1 MTGRTRLSATLV
13 SAALAFGALALSALG
28 GLAPARAAED
38 LQPAPP
44 RLFFAEPDAATRTEI
59 EGLVD
64 TSFADVSK
72 APVARDVLVRRFGAW
87 SVPTMVGRARGAT
100 NETVVWNCELTLG
113 SLRRRL
119 GPSQHLWPAIGP
131 LLELLRSGSDPY
143 RRAFAALALGTFYGP
158 ETVRR
163 GPGSREGTAD
173 GATRARDVLAQV
185 MSALGAA
192 LGDDHPHVQLAAALA
207 LGKIGGMGASAT
219 LSARLRATPTFAQV
233 EPRLGTL
240 LALGLLP
247 GEDDGRIAAALKDSD
262 RRVRAAAA
270 LAVTCWAVAQ
280 VDGEGPDPPATAQRK
295 ALELDPLL
303 VTATN
308 PALREN
314 DWDGAEAA
322 FARGML
328 ARITGS
334 MEVWEQLFQEAT
346 RPATQRDVAVACA
359 QALLFAPA
367 QSPVRLEMARFVLKP
382 RLGQAVR
389 EPAVVAAFL
398 LVAGDDGTPEGV
410 HACHEYLLN
419 KAREPRGRVD
429 WDVRYHASI
438 GLIRALTAGRVAP
451 AAREEALEAIAEG
464 IRGGLPP
471 GDPAVRTFRNVLE
484 EVAGKG
490 TRDRL
495 RVDPER
501 RLKEG
506 GAAQL
511 SATFVDPDA
520 LLAADPIDVVV
531 DRLADAV
538 WAHFGLDGVAKAAAG
553 GILPGAPRTTSK
565 EDQPLRYLMAWFE
578 REPYFTRLDLHR
590 ERGRPRAPPALPPDV
605 AQREV
610 LDR

>member
-1 MTGRTRLSATLV
+1 MTARSRLLAILAP
-13 SAALAFGALALSALG
+13 AALALGALG
-28 GLAPARAAED
+28 GGPPARAAED

-44 RLFFAEPDAATRTEI
+44 RLFFAEPDAAVRAEI

-72 APVARDVLVRRFGAW
+72 APVARDVFVRRFGAW
-87 SVPTMVGRARGAT
+87 SVPTMVARVRGAM

-113 SLRRRL
+113 SLRRTL
-119 GPSQHLWPAIGP
+119 GPSQHLWPAIRP
-131 LLELLRSGSDPY
+131 LLELLRAGSDPY

-158 ETVRR
+158 DTVRR

-173 GATRARDVLAQV
+173 GATKARESLAEVLT
-185 MSALGAA
+185 ALGTA

-207 LGKIGGMGASAT
+207 LGKIGGMGASAI
-219 LSARLRATPTFAQV
+219 LSARLRAAPTFAQV
-233 EPRLGTL
+233 QPHLGTL

-247 GEDDGRIAAALKDSD
+247 GEDDGRLAAALKDPD
-262 RRVRAAAA
+262 KRVRAAAA
-270 LAVTCWAVAQ
+270 LAVTCWAIGQ
-280 VDGEGPDPPATAQRK
+280 VDGEGPDPAANAQRK
-295 ALELDPLL
+295 ARELDPLL
-303 VTATN
+303 VATTN
-308 PALREN
+308 PVLREN

-328 ARITGS
+328 ARISGS
-334 MEVWEQLFQEAT
+334 MEVWEALYQEAT

-367 QSPVRLEMARFVLKP
+367 QSPVRQEMARFLLKP

-398 LVAGDDGTPEGV
+398 LVAGNDGSPEGV
-410 HACHEYLLN
+410 HACLEYLRN

-438 GLIRALTAGRVAP
+438 GLVRALTAGRVAP
-451 AAREEALEAIAEG
+451 AAREEALEALSEG

-471 GDPAVRTFRNVLE
+471 GDPSVRTFRSVLE

-490 TRDRL
+490 PRDAL

-501 RLKEG
+501 RLPEG
-506 GAAQL
+506 RAALL

-520 LLAADPIDVVV
+520 LLAADPIDVAV

-538 WAHFGLDGVAKAAAG
+538 WVLFGLDGVAKAAAG
-553 GILPGAPRTTSK
+553 GILPGAPRTPSK
-565 EDQPLRYLMAWFE
+565 EDQPLRYLMGWLE
-578 REPYFTRLDLHR
+578 KEPYFTRLDLHR
-590 ERGRPRAPPALPPDV
+590 ERGRTKAPPALPTDV
-605 AQREV
+605 ARREL